1 MSDDQDLKAELARQ
15 PSVDEMLEAA
25 WQSSAKNLAA
35 ISYMAGM
42 LDGLRYL
49 HAISLDTYAHGYRR
63 YVDNAR

>member
-1 MSDDQDLKAELARQ
+1 
-15 PSVDEMLEAA
+15 MLEAA